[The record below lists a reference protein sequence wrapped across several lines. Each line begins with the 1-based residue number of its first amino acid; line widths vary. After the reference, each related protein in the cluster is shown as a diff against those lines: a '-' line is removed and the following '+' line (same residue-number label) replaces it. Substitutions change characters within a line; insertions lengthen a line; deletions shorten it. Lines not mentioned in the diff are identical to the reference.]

1 MMTKVFRWVCVFI
14 CFAATVLSDVAANA
28 VSDPQHIR
36 AVQEE
41 LRKRNLF
48 FGDID
53 GIVTPQLTHALKKY
67 QARKGFAPT
76 GAIDPTTTASLQV
89 LSPATPA
96 IGNGQTAVAS
106 QPSDTPG
113 TVPVGATEIDKVNAP
128 KTVRAAESIS
138 ASDAASSS
146 EATAELVAHARGEA
160 AWADL
165 PVNPEPPAEAPTPPD
180 LITADRINRFVET
193 YLADGET
200 DDIGLQVW
208 FYSFP
213 VRYFNHGLVN
223 QDFVVK
229 DTQAYVKRWPQR
241 NYTIVG
247 PITFNTSGPP
257 GETQVEF
264 TIDYT
269 VRNKSGAKSGR
280 TRNFWTLR
288 TTGDEMK
295 IIAIREQHVG

>member
-1 MMTKVFRWVCVFI
+1 MIMVIRWICVL
-14 CFAATVLSDVAANA
+14 CFAAGTLLSDT
-28 VSDPQHIR
+28 DYIR
-36 AVQEE
+36 EVQEA

-53 GIVTPQLTHALKKY
+53 GHITPQLTNALKRY
-67 QARKGFAPT
+67 QVRKGFDIT
-76 GAIDPTTTASLQV
+76 GAVDPVTAASLQIQTA
-89 LSPATPA
+89 PGMGGAAMAGAQPTDTP
-96 IGNGQTAVAS
+96 AVAS
-106 QPSDTPG
+106 DPA
-113 TVPVGATEIDKVNAP
+113 VARVDKVSAP
-128 KTVRAAESIS
+128 RTVRAAETVS
-138 ASDAASSS
+138 ATQAGSTHEAA
-146 EATAELVAHARGEA
+146 AEMIAQARGEA

-165 PVNPEPPAEAPTPPD
+165 PIMPEPPAEAPTPPD

-213 VRYFNHGLVN
+213 VRYFTHGLVN

-229 DTQAYVKRWPQR
+229 DTQAYVKRWPER
-241 NYTIVG
+241 KYTVVG
-247 PITFNTSGPP
+247 PINFNTSAP
-257 GETQVEF
+257 GETQIEF

-269 VRNKSGAKSGR
+269 VRNKSRVASGR
-280 TRNFWTLR
+280 TKNFWTVR

-295 IIAIREQHVG
+295 IIAIREEHIGG

>member
-1 MMTKVFRWVCVFI
+1 MIMVFRWVCVLFI
-14 CFAATVLSDVAANA
+14 AATTLLSDTEY
-28 VSDPQHIR
+28 IR
-36 AVQEE
+36 EVQDA

-53 GIVTPQLTHALKKY
+53 GHITPQLSNALKRY
-67 QARKGFAPT
+67 QERKGFDVT
-76 GAIDPTTTASLQV
+76 GTVDSVTAASLQIQSV
-89 LSPATPA
+89 PGIGSEAMAGAQPNDTP
-96 IGNGQTAVAS
+96 AVAS
-106 QPSDTPG
+106 PAVAQ
-113 TVPVGATEIDKVNAP
+113 VDKVSAP
-128 KTVRAAESIS
+128 RTVRAAETVS
-138 ASDAASSS
+138 ASEAVNSREAA
-146 EATAELVAHARGEA
+146 AEMIAQARGEA

-165 PVNPEPPAEAPTPPD
+165 PVMPEPPAEAPTPPD

-213 VRYFNHGLVN
+213 VRYFTHGLVN

-241 NYTIVG
+241 DYTVVG
-247 PITFNTSGPP
+247 PITFNAGAP
-257 GETQVEF
+257 GETEIEF

-269 VRNKSGAKSGR
+269 VRNKGRAKSGR
-280 TRNFWTLR
+280 TKNFWTVR

-295 IIAIREQHVG
+295 IIAIREEHIGG

>member
-1 MMTKVFRWVCVFI
+1 MTMVFRWVCVFL
-14 CFAATVLSDVAANA
+14 CLAATL
-28 VSDPQHIR
+28 VSDPQYVR
-36 AVQEE
+36 EVQEE

-53 GIVTPQLTHALKKY
+53 GTVTPQLTNALKKY
-67 QARKGFAPT
+67 QARKGFEPT
-76 GAIDPTTTASLQV
+76 GAIDATTAASLQ
-89 LSPATPA
+89 LQSTPIPPAGGEQLA
-96 IGNGQTAVAS
+96 AAS
-106 QPSDTPG
+106 QPSETPALEA
-113 TVPVGATEIDKVNAP
+113 GATEIDRVSSP
-128 KTVRAAESIS
+128 QTVIAGESVS

-146 EATAELVAHARGEA
+146 EAAAELVAQARGEA

-165 PVNPEPPAEAPTPPD
+165 PVHPEPPAEAPTPPD

-208 FYSFP
+208 FYAFP

-223 QDFVVK
+223 QEFVVK
-229 DTQAYVKRWPQR
+229 DTQAYVKRWPER
-241 NYTIVG
+241 DYTIVG

-264 TIDYT
+264 TIDYK
-269 VRNKSGAKSGR
+269 VRNKSRVKSGR

-295 IIAIREQHVG
+295 IIAIREEHIG